1 MTIDAIHQ
9 KYKKLTEYLI
19 ENKLS
24 VSTMESCT
32 SGFIASLI
40 TDTEGAS
47 AIFKGAFV
55 TYSNE
60 AKIMNGVGEG
70 VINEYGVYSS
80 QTAAAM
86 AEAACKKY
94 NADIGIGVTG
104 SFGNV
109 DPNNEDSVPGQVYF
123 CIRIKEAFCSRCITL
138 PKNISRYESKLYVAD
153 CVYAELAQALNI
165 L

>member
-9 KYKKLTEYLI
+9 KYRKLTEFLI

-32 SGFIASLI
+32 SGFLASLI

-47 AIFKGAFV
+47 AILKGAFI

-60 AKIMNGVGEG
+60 AKIMNGVGEN
-70 VINEYGVYSS
+70 IIDEYGVYSAE
-80 QTAAAM
+80 TAAAM
-86 AEAACKKY
+86 AEAACLKY
-94 NADIGIGVTG
+94 KADIGIGVTG
-104 SFGNV
+104 SFGNL
-109 DPNNEDSVPGQVYF
+109 DPNNKDSVPGQVYF

-138 PKNISRYESKLYVAD
+138 PKNISRFESKLYVAD